1 MLVYVFA
8 LRGPGN
14 PTNSANPYNPWVVGS
29 TQGEAFYA
37 LRLPPAGARIRLE
50 IAGGSCLAALGLGHG
65 PRAFTAT
72 GITSVT
78 GYVLPRRGVF
88 WRCVLIDRG
97 CVLKVCPGGAS

>member
-1 MLVYVFA
+1 MMVESIILCTTTTIYYTTYHTILYYTILYTIWLVFYMHQ
-8 LRGPGN
+8 PN
-14 PTNSANPYNPWVVGS
+14 VG
-29 TQGEAFYA
+29 AM
-37 LRLPPAGARIRLE
+37 
-50 IAGGSCLAALGLGHG
+50 CLGLGHG